1 MLPILVKSR
10 LEAAQCHICQ
20 VFGSLKQVTKL
31 VQIQGKEEQP
41 LEADAGPTKAAGF
54 VLSVAPLSC
63 QAMSSVLEQPKG
75 GPLRE
80 EVCRASV
87 LRVKKEQA
95 KEWKFF
101 KF

>member
-1 MLPILVKSR
+1 M
-10 LEAAQCHICQ
+10 
-20 VFGSLKQVTKL
+20 
-31 VQIQGKEEQP
+31 
-41 LEADAGPTKAAGF
+41 
-54 VLSVAPLSC
+54 APLSC
-63 QAMSSVLEQPKG
+63 QAMLSMLEQPKG

-87 LRVKKEQA
+87 LRVKKKQA